1 MESLITHLLNGLV
14 YSMLLFILSAGLSL
28 IFGLMNVVNMAHGS
42 FYMLG
47 AYVGLA
53 VVAWTGNFWLAALLA
68 PLFAGFV
75 GAGME
80 RIFFRPLYK
89 RPDFD
94 QIILTFGFTFVFIDV
109 VKWIWGAGMQ
119 NLALPDA
126 IGGGIQVL
134 GAVFPLYRLV
144 LIGIGLVLG
153 ALMWFLLD
161 RSRIGAMVRAS
172 VDDRPMAMGLGI
184 NVGSLFTGV
193 FSLGVALAAFAG
205 VIAGPVIAIYPGM
218 DIDILIPAFI
228 VVVIGGM
235 GSLRGAF
242 VASILIGEVDTL
254 GKAYF
259 PSSAMFLIYL
269 LMVGVLLLR
278 PSGLFGIRDAH

>member
-47 AYVGLA
+47 AYIGIT
-53 VVAWTGNFWLAALLA
+53 VVAWTGNFWLAALVA
-68 PLFAGFV
+68 PLVAGVV

-109 VKWIWGAGMQ
+109 VKWIWGVDIQ
-119 NLALPDA
+119 NLALPQS
-126 IGGGIQVL
+126 IGGGIQVF
-134 GAVFPLYRLV
+134 GAAFPLYRLV
-144 LIGIGLVLG
+144 LIGVGLVLG
-153 ALMWFLLD
+153 LLVWLLLD

-172 VDDRPMAMGLGI
+172 VDDRAMAVGLGI
-184 NVGSLFTGV
+184 NVGRLFTGV

-205 VIAGPVIAIYPGM
+205 VIAGPIMSIYPGM

-242 VASILIGEVDTL
+242 VSSILIGEVDTL

-269 LMVGVLLLR
+269 LMVTVLLLR
-278 PSGLFGIRDAH
+278 PNGLFGIRDAR